1 MQVNPIR
8 NSSCVANAKE
18 KNDFE
23 FSENLINTANKL
35 RESLQTNK
43 GFLTCG
49 LGKFDNEECIYLYV
63 KNKET
68 QDELQKLEESG
79 FEGFK
84 VLVRVMIAQ
93 VELP

>member
-8 NSSCVANAKE
+8 NSSTIVNAKE
-18 KNDFE
+18 KNDSE

-35 RESLQTNK
+35 RESLQTNE

-49 LGKFDNEECIYLYV
+49 LGRSDNEECIYLYV

-68 QDELQKLEESG
+68 QGELQKLEESG

-84 VLVRVMIAQ
+84 VFVRVTGQ
-93 VELP
+93 VEFA